1 MDIVYKKPSAYKSG
15 AIVKKYK
22 KIGGEYMEDNKPK
35 NLKKW
40 FKEDWIDLAD
50 INQYRVLR
58 PTKNQRKGTIKGHT
72 GGKIKISNNC
82 FFFESAPKCPPKLR

>member
-22 KIGGEYMEDNKPK
+22 KIGGEDMEDNKPK

-40 FKEDWIDLAD
+40 FKEDWINLAD

-58 PTKNQRKGTIKGHT
+58 PTKN
-72 GGKIKISNNC
+72 
-82 FFFESAPKCPPKLR
+82 

>member
-1 MDIVYKKPSAYKSG
+1 MDIVYKEPSAYKSG

-40 FKEDWIDLAD
+40 FKEDWINLAD

-58 PTKNQRKGTIKGHT
+58 PTKN
-72 GGKIKISNNC
+72 
-82 FFFESAPKCPPKLR
+82 